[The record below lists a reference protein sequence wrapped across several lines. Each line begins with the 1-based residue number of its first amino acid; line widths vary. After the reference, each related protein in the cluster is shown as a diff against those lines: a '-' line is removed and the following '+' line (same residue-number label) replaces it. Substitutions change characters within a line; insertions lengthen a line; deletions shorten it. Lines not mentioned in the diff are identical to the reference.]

1 MLVMQG
7 MYSQLGIGYPLLEVE
22 QNIYMI
28 LRVCHASAPKLL
40 HLLLTSFLN
49 DRSSWHTSLFLLPQL

>member
-22 QNIYMI
+22 QNIFMI
-28 LRVCHASAPKLL
+28 LRVCRASAPKLL
-40 HLLLTSFLN
+40 HLLLTGVLN
-49 DRSSWHTSLFLLPQL
+49 DRSSWHTSLFLLPQP